1 MLKIMLKSRAEKV
14 MLENHAENSRREIV
28 LRNRDGKKQK
38 NKNICQNVRYF
49 FVYLQS
55 GPVRAGLPEQ
65 THRQMISKDTIDR
78 IMDATHIEE
87 VIGEFVS
94 LKKRGAN
101 HIGCCP
107 FHNEKTP
114 SFYVS
119 PSKGIFKCFGC
130 GKSGNAVGFLMEH
143 EHYTYP
149 ESLRYLARK
158 YNIEIAEEEMTTE
171 QKERQNE
178 RDSLFH
184 VSEFAQKYFAQVLH
198 DDEMGRSI
206 GLSYFHQRGMS
217 DEIIKA
223 FGLGYCKDSWSDFT
237 DHARGCGYS
246 DQVLEK
252 TGLTI
257 FKEDGRAYDRFRGRV
272 MFPIFSISGR
282 VMGFSGRI
290 LSKEKQA
297 AKYVNSPDSEI
308 YNKSHILYGLFQAKN
323 AISKADKCY
332 LVEGNVDVVSMHQ
345 SGVCNTVASC
355 GTSLTKEQIRLI
367 KRYTPN
373 VTVLYDGDSAGIK
386 AALRAVNL
394 LFEEGM
400 HVRVVLFPD
409 GEDPDSYAQKYG
421 STQLQQYLAR
431 CEENFIQFKTRVLLE
446 DVQNDPI
453 RKAEV
458 LKEIVRTIAL
468 VGDLLERQEYIR
480 QTAYKLHM
488 SEQVLMQELGKTMA
502 ANAMKAWKEERER
515 EAKAASGREAAEAG
529 TAPASGTR
537 AGTGGEGLY
546 PPGAPYS
553 AGQTAAGQT
562 FPAQATAAQATAGQA
577 SAGQASA
584 GQASAGQAAAG
595 QATAGQTFP
604 AQTFPAQTFP
614 GQTATLQKPA
624 QAQEKHLIWLLLN
637 YGNKEVTIEVLNDR
651 DEPEEVTVST
661 AELIVDEVC
670 GDELTFDD
678 PVYQTIFDL
687 YHQAL
692 EGRQPLPDA
701 NFFAATADVQLRNT
715 ALSLMID
722 AYTVSKQWYEK
733 KHILV
738 PQMDTHLKEDIDQS
752 ILTFKQKKL
761 DQKLEINS
769 YKLRECKNEDD
780 MMILMAER
788 QQLTELR
795 KAVCQKL
802 NRVFA

>member
-1 MLKIMLKSRAEKV
+1 MI
-14 MLENHAENSRREIV
+14 
-28 LRNRDGKKQK
+28 
-38 NKNICQNVRYF
+38 NK
-49 FVYLQS
+49 
-55 GPVRAGLPEQ
+55 E
-65 THRQMISKDTIDR
+65 TIDR

-149 ESLRYLARK
+149 EALRYLARK
-158 YNIEIAEEEMTTE
+158 YNIEIEEEEMTQE
-171 QKERQNE
+171 QKERQSE
-178 RDSLFH
+178 RDGLFH
-184 VSEFAQKYFAQVLH
+184 VSEFAQKYFADLLYN
-198 DDEMGRSI
+198 DELGKAI

-217 DEIIKA
+217 DEIIKT
-223 FGLGYCKDSWSDFT
+223 FGLGYCKDQWSDFT
-237 DHARGCGYS
+237 DHARQNGYS
-246 DQVLEK
+246 DQVLDK

-257 FKEDGRAYDRFRGRV
+257 FKEDGKYYDRFRGRV

-355 GTSLTKEQIRLI
+355 GTSLTNDQIRLI

-421 STQLQQYLAR
+421 STQLQEYLATH
-431 CEENFIQFKTRVLLE
+431 EENFLKFKTRVLLD

-453 RKAEV
+453 RKTEV
-458 LKEIVRTIAL
+458 LKEIVQTIAL
-468 VGDLLERQEYIR
+468 VPDMLERQEYITE
-480 QTAYKLHM
+480 TAFKLRM
-488 SEQVLMQELGKTMA
+488 SEQVLTQELAKTMA
-502 ANAMKAWKEERER
+502 GNAQKAWKEEQRRQQQAQHEQAAQQSPPPTGQDTPQVPGLPPPLMPDADDY
-515 EAKAASGREAAEAG
+515 EVSPIAKTY
-529 TAPASGTR
+529 TAPPQI
-537 AGTGGEGLY
+537 L
-546 PPGAPYS
+546 
-553 AGQTAAGQT
+553 
-562 FPAQATAAQATAGQA
+562 PAQH
-577 SAGQASA
+577 
-584 GQASAGQAAAG
+584 
-595 QATAGQTFP
+595 P
-604 AQTFPAQTFP
+604 AE
-614 GQTATLQKPA
+614 
-624 QAQEKHLIWLLLN
+624 AQEKQIVSLLLN
-637 YGNKEVTIEVLNDR
+637 FGSRTVAIDCYNDHDEIEQQEFPIAAV
-651 DEPEEVTVST
+651 
-661 AELIVDEVC
+661 IVDEVTSN
-670 GDELTFDD
+670 ELTFDN
-678 PVYQTIFDL
+678 PTYQQIFDL
-687 YHQAL
+687 FRAAVEEQ
-692 EGRQPLPDA
+692 QPLPDA
-701 NFFAATADVQLRNT
+701 NLFAMHPDNLLRNT
-715 ALSLMID
+715 ALSLMINS
-722 AYTVSKQWYEK
+722 YSVSKQWYEK
-733 KHILV
+733 KHIVV
-738 PQMDTHLKEDIDQS
+738 PQIDTHLKEDLDQS

-761 DQKLEINS
+761 EQKLEANGF
-769 YKLRECKNEDD
+769 KLRECTNEDD
-780 MMILMAER
+780 MMLLLAER
-788 QQLTELR
+788 QQLTDLR
-795 KAVCQKL
+795 KAVCDKL
-802 NRVFA
+802 NRVIV